1 MQQIQNSLEIE
12 VNSDGIIAQYEGYF
26 GLKEIDWAAMKE
38 KYGNIYRMDRI
49 LKAEGESPDDY
60 KVAKQA
66 DTLMLFYNLDKTRV
80 DQILE
85 DLGYQLPAD
94 YLEKSFVL
102 SKTDVSWFDF
112 VTNCSCPIGRNGA
125 IP

>member
-1 MQQIQNSLEIE
+1 
-12 VNSDGIIAQYEGYF
+12 
-26 GLKEIDWAAMKE
+26 
-38 KYGNIYRMDRI
+38 
-49 LKAEGESPDDY
+49 
-60 KVAKQA
+60 
-66 DTLMLFYNLDKTRV
+66 MLFYNLDKTRV

>member
-49 LKAEGESPDDY
+49 LKAEGNL
-60 KVAKQA
+60 
-66 DTLMLFYNLDKTRV
+66 LMITKWRNKPTR
-80 DQILE
+80 
-85 DLGYQLPAD
+85 
-94 YLEKSFVL
+94 
-102 SKTDVSWFDF
+102 
-112 VTNCSCPIGRNGA
+112 
-125 IP
+125 

>member
-1 MQQIQNSLEIE
+1 M
-12 VNSDGIIAQYEGYF
+12 
-26 GLKEIDWAAMKE
+26 KEIRQYLPHGSNFKS
-38 KYGNIYRMDRI
+38 RRRI
-49 LKAEGESPDDY
+49 PDDY

-94 YLEKSFVL
+94 YLEKIF
-102 SKTDVSWFDF
+102 
-112 VTNCSCPIGRNGA
+112 CI
-125 IP
+125 I

>member
-1 MQQIQNSLEIE
+1 
-12 VNSDGIIAQYEGYF
+12 
-26 GLKEIDWAAMKE
+26 MKE

-80 DQILE
+80 DQIFRRFRVSVACGLFK
-85 DLGYQLPAD
+85 
-94 YLEKSFVL
+94 KSFVL